1 VHTDRL
7 FRPTAALLKISARAV
22 FDKGRP
28 TTVNP
33 PPALAIAPP
42 DIPTASSAAVV
53 GGVREETVATSIA
66 AEYRGPVD
74 EMGDLIEEPMDYT
87 PIAPG
92 RLAALDHPQ
101 EVWPDEAGP
110 FGF

>member
-1 VHTDRL
+1 VAPL
-7 FRPTAALLKISARAV
+7 VLLPPTPV
-22 FDKGRP
+22 
-28 TTVNP
+28 
-33 PPALAIAPP
+33 PA
-42 DIPTASSAAVV
+42 TASSAVVVV
-53 GGVREETVATSIA
+53 GVHEETVATSVA
-66 AEYRGPVD
+66 AEYRGPLG
-74 EMGDLIEEPMDYT
+74 EFNDLIEEPMDYT